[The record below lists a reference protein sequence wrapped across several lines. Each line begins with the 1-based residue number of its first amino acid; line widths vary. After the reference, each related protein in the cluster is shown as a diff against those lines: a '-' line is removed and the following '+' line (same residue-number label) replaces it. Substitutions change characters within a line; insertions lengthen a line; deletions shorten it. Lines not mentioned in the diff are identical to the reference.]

1 MDFWMLNQPCIP
13 GIMSYLVMIFYPSY
27 IFFYLIWLYLLQNIW
42 RYFHNVYWLLIAFV
56 YVFCVFLCYVFARW
70 VYISFFFLKCL
81 IEKSDLCSWEEFLI
95 QNLMHLIVED
105 SSSYILILYHRFL
118 KMLMNFKISENV
130 DAFIF

>member
-1 MDFWMLNQPCIP
+1 MELRTAVSPRDVKHYTTERL
-13 GIMSYLVMIFYPSY
+13 
-27 IFFYLIWLYLLQNIW
+27 
-42 RYFHNVYWLLIAFV
+42 R
-56 YVFCVFLCYVFARW
+56 
-70 VYISFFFLKCL
+70 
-81 IEKSDLCSWEEFLI
+81 EEFLI